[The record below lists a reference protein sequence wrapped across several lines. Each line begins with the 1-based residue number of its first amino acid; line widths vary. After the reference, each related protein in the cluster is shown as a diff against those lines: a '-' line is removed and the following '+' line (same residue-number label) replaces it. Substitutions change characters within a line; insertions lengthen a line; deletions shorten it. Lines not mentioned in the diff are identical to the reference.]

1 MRRLFIL
8 PVVLVL
14 LLLAAT
20 PVAAVDPPLLG
31 PNASAGATGVPSSG
45 TDASTNPVNGTAF
58 EPVGVD
64 GTSVRIVSDEVLRLH
79 RTKGAP
85 VALPTL
91 SSGTRGA

>member
-31 PNASAGATGVPSSG
+31 PDGPAGATGVPSTG
-45 TDASTNPVNGTAF
+45 TDVSTD
-58 EPVGVD
+58 PVGGTTSEPLGTD
-64 GTSVRIVSDEVLRLH
+64 GTTLQIVSDEVIRLH
-79 RTKGAP
+79 RAKGAP
-85 VALPTL
+85 V
-91 SSGTRGA
+91 GAPDPL

>member
-31 PNASAGATGVPSSG
+31 PDASPGASGAPSSG
-45 TDASTNPVNGTAF
+45 TDVSTNATDGTTS

-64 GTSVRIVSDEVLRLH
+64 GTLVRIVSDELLRLH
-79 RTKGAP
+79 LTKGAP
-85 VALPTL
+85 V
-91 SSGTRGA
+91 GAPDPL